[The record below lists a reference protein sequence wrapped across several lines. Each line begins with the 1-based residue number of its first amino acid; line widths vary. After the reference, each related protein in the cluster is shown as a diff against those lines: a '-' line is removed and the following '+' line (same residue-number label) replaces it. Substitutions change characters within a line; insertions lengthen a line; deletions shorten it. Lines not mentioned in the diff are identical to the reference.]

1 MRSIAGLV
9 VVAALLAGCA
19 SDTRQNLEA
28 RLAPLVGLPETELTR
43 RLGRPSSV
51 AELAGQRTI
60 VYFEAWT
67 LQGGQNG
74 GTPYEQPPG
83 RFCEISFTAA
93 QGKVLAYSLRGVTCG
108 WGGRPFILPA

>member
-43 RLGRPSSV
+43 RLASGRP
-51 AELAGQRTI
+51 RT
-60 VYFEAWT
+60 
-67 LQGGQNG
+67 
-74 GTPYEQPPG
+74 
-83 RFCEISFTAA
+83 
-93 QGKVLAYSLRGVTCG
+93 
-108 WGGRPFILPA
+108 